1 MSNGSLDLSEESEI
15 LVGELVTLA
24 SPPLSE
30 VFEAHADLAS
40 LDLSEESETTLASS
54 MAASSGPLAGSAAS
68 GSIGSLISMI
78 SVQYRYCDT
87 TKMMVCT
94 EN

>member
-30 VFEAHADLAS
+30 VFDAHADLAS
-40 LDLSEESETTLASS
+40 LDLSEESETLVGKPVTLASS

-68 GSIGSLISMI
+68 GSIGSLCT
-78 SVQYRYCDT
+78 VQ
-87 TKMMVCT
+87 MMLSY
-94 EN
+94 